1 MNTFCSGR
9 EMLGVL
15 CGVLVLGAV
24 SAMPTVAT
32 GGVKVFESADQS
44 LELGLRLQPR
54 MELERVGA
62 LGGGTDRDF
71 IVRRARIKANG
82 KMKNAAFTFE
92 WKIDGTDQIGA
103 SPSAA
108 VENGYVQ
115 CPLGRGVDVRAGL
128 YDQPF
133 SRDRLT
139 SDSKQLAVDRGE
151 VSNVP
156 DASGLADNVVGVQLM
171 GKVNGGRAQY
181 TVGLFDNRFIPGKL
195 QDIPMVCGRLDLN
208 LGSMKDIFQDAHFG
222 TESWY
227 SIGLNASYQKI
238 DAYAAADSFT
248 NSAGGVDGM
257 VDIPFGQCRV
267 FVKGELNAVRKDW
280 SVGTAQDNV
289 TARMLAAGVLV
300 LDQRLQPF
308 VRFDQVRG
316 AATLPRG
323 GRRDITFVGANFYQ
337 KGHNLK
343 FQGDVRLQA
352 NTKDSVDGAR
362 LQAQVDF

>member
-1 MNTFCSGR
+1 
-9 EMLGVL
+9 MLNALRGL
-15 CGVLVLGAV
+15 LVLGA
-24 SAMPTVAT
+24 ACALPAVAA

-44 LELGLRLQPR
+44 LELGLRLQAR
-54 MELERVGA
+54 TEFERVGA

-71 IVRRARIKANG
+71 MVRRARLKATG
-82 KMKNAAFTFE
+82 KMKNTVFNLE

-103 SPSAA
+103 TPSAA

-115 CPLGRGVDVRAGL
+115 CPLGRGVEVRAGL

-156 DASGLADNVVGVQLM
+156 DASGLADNVVGLQLM

-181 TVGLFDNRFIPGKL
+181 AVGLFDNRFIPGKL
-195 QDIPMVCGRLDLN
+195 QDVPMVCGRLDLN
-208 LGSMKDIFQDAHFG
+208 LGSTKDVFQDAHFG

-227 SIGLNASYQKI
+227 SVGVNGSYQKI
-238 DAYAAADSFT
+238 DAYAAPDSFT
-248 NSAGGVDGM
+248 NAAGGVDGM
-257 VDIPFGQCRV
+257 IDIPVGNSRLL
-267 FVKGELNAVRKDW
+267 VKGELNAVRKDW

-289 TARMLAAGVLV
+289 TARMLAAGFLV
-300 LDQRLQPF
+300 LNQRLQPF

-316 AATLPRG
+316 DATLPRG
-323 GRRDITFVGANFYQ
+323 GRRDITFVGANFYE